1 MIDSKQAIE
10 LLAKKIGIR
19 CEGTEGCHVIGVLN
33 WDEVR
38 EIGHLIQDQ
47 DEHLRDA
54 AKKISKLERM
64 LDRAVYELA
73 DNALTDCPPFDE
85 ADMDEECAFAPKTPE
100 TCRNCWKKY
109 FESEVADEDT
119 DDRG

>member
-1 MIDSKQAIE
+1 MINSKQAIE

-85 ADMDEECAFAPKTPE
+85 AEELCEYEPVTPE

>member
-19 CEGTEGCHVIGVLN
+19 CEGKEGCHVIGVLN

-38 EIGHLIQDQ
+38 DLGMLIQAQ
-47 DEHLRDA
+47 DDHLRDA

-64 LDRAVYELA
+64 LERAVYELA
-73 DNALTDCPPFDE
+73 DNALTDCPPLDE
-85 ADMDEECAFAPKTPE
+85 AEELCEFSPVTPE
-100 TCRNCWKKY
+100 TCRNCWRKY

-119 DDRG
+119 DDCR

>member
-19 CEGTEGCHVIGVLN
+19 CEGKEGCHVIGVLN

-38 EIGHLIQDQ
+38 EIGQLIQLQ

-54 AKKISKLERM
+54 AKKISKFERM
-64 LDRAVYELA
+64 FDRAVYELA
-73 DNALTDCPPFDE
+73 DNALTLDCPPFDKE
-85 ADMDEECAFAPKTPE
+85 SDQLCDSEPVTPE